1 MNNNAKNRMKL
12 VQAWQDGLYLEVAE
26 EVENMH
32 IVDLLE
38 FLSLFIKD
46 NGLKEVE
53 VLKRFIE

>member
-26 EVENMH
+26 EVANMH

>member
-1 MNNNAKNRMKL
+1 MKL